1 MLLVR
6 YKGDIMEIKRK
17 QNVLRN
23 KFWFRIA
30 ICLLAFTTSI
40 IYLFLNND
48 SHFWSVIIGVSG
60 SALVWAL
67 VELVDFFIQTQY
79 RYESERNTFLG
90 IITDSFCKMKSII
103 RASDDEIPMHELK
116 SITLNLYEEI
126 NNFLFNNDIYPVSK
140 EFESCCNYIER
151 MRWKFDAC
159 CAGIYDDCEER
170 NECYQKL
177 YDAILLVKKEKEL
190 TSKRFFECFSSQ
202 KSEWEMTNIELSFE
216 KYTLPEGLIDH
227 EAEGNIKDSFMIPGN
242 IHETITFVPDIDFKN
257 IFHNDK
263 SNILIVFELLFRTI

>member
-1 MLLVR
+1 
-6 YKGDIMEIKRK
+6 MEIKRK

-23 KFWFRIA
+23 KFWFRIT
-30 ICLLAFTTSI
+30 ICLLALTTSI
-40 IYLFLNND
+40 IYLLLKND

-90 IITDSFCKMKSII
+90 IITDSFCKIKSII

-140 EFESCCNYIER
+140 EFELCCNYVER

-159 CAGIYDDCEER
+159 CVGIHDDCEER

-202 KSEWEMTNIELSFE
+202 KSEWEMTNIELSFD
-216 KYTLPEGLIDH
+216 KITLPEGLIDH
-227 EAEGNIKDSFMIPGN
+227 EVEGNIKDSFMIPGN

-263 SNILIVFELLFRTI
+263 SNILVVFELLFRTIKTK